1 MEIQKTGL
9 NTYYTEV
16 EGKITYEDEMTDS
29 FICEACT
36 VGIAVSADET
46 EMLTLSVDN
55 AQLSAP
61 FDKVMEVVEEAR
73 KHNICRS

>member
-1 MEIQKTGL
+1 MNIERIGL
-9 NTYYTEV
+9 NTYYAET

-55 AQLSAP
+55 AQLSVP
-61 FDKVMEVVEEAR
+61 YSKVAELVEETR
-73 KHNICRS
+73 KHNLGVN